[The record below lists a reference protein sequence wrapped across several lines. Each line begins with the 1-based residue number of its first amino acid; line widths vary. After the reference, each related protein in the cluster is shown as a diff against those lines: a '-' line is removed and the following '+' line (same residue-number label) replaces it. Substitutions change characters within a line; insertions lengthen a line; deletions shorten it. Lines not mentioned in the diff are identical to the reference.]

1 MRTRNI
7 DPGDLV
13 LVNKRGRLFHAR
25 VRSIDH
31 SAGLLRVDPIERN
44 ISYREAT
51 AREIADH
58 WRHAGRPKDDAKQPP
73 EQLDLN
79 EWIVS

>member
-1 MRTRNI
+1 MRVRGI

-25 VRSIDH
+25 VRVVEE
-31 SAGLLRVDPIERN
+31 GRLRVDPLERN
-44 ISYREAT
+44 ISYRECT
-51 AREIADH
+51 PREIADH
-58 WRHAGRPKDDAKQPP
+58 WRHAGRPRDEGRPPP

-79 EWIVS
+79 EWITA